1 MPSIQRW
8 PASSHEQTRGGGA
21 MLPEPTV
28 PGGMQETANL
38 LGGSLKQDMWVVAKV
53 TSFSPPL

>member
-1 MPSIQRW
+1 
-8 PASSHEQTRGGGA
+8 

-28 PGGMQETANL
+28 PGGMQEMAHF

-53 TSFSPPL
+53 TSFSAPL